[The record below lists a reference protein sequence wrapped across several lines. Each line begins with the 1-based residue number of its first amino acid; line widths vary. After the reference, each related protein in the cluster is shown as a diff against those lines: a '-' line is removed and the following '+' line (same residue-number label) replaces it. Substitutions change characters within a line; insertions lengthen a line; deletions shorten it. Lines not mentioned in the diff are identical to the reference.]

1 MLRMVLAATALVI
14 GVTAVAAQQD
24 PIAARKALMKG
35 NSDEGRIAREMM
47 DGKRPYNNETA
58 QRVLAAYQDTAAKLP
73 ALFPDNSKTGDTR
86 ALPVIWEKKAE
97 FSAAIAKFGADAKA
111 AAAKTKDLDSFKASM
126 SEVGRN
132 CGSCHDAWRKK
143 S

>member
-1 MLRMVLAATALVI
+1 MVLAATALVI
-14 GVTAVAAQQD
+14 GATAVVAQSD

-35 NSDEGRIAREMM
+35 NSDEGRVAREMM

-58 QRVLAAYQDTAAKLP
+58 QKVLAAYQDTAAKFS

-97 FSAAIAKFGADAKA
+97 FNAAVAKFGADAKA

-132 CGSCHDAWRKK
+132 CGTCHDAWRRKG
-143 S
+143 